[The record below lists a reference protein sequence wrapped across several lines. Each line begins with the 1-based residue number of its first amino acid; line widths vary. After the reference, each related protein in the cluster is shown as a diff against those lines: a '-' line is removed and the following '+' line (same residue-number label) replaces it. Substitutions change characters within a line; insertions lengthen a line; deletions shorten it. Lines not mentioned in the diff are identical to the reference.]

1 MENIITKFDLA
12 SHSQKELLQI
22 LHAYQE
28 AIDGSIISSITD
40 EEGIIIY
47 ANQKFCEISKYSAQ
61 ELIGQDHRI
70 INSGY
75 HSKTF
80 FKKMWMTIKEGNVWQ
95 GEMKNKA
102 KDGTLYWVDT
112 VIFSI
117 KDDSGKVI
125 QYLSLRMLINEKKQ
139 AEADTIEYV
148 KSLEELLFKTS
159 HEVRQPVAHILGLS
173 NLLDQSINTASDLK
187 TLIGYMKHSA
197 QSLDKFTRELT
208 LHLHELKEKYKKKNI
223 KEIKNKN

>member
-1 MENIITKFDLA
+1 MENITTNFDLA
-12 SHSQKELLQI
+12 TQSKKELLQI
-22 LHAYQE
+22 LYAYQQ
-28 AIDGSIISSITD
+28 AIDSSIISSITD

-47 ANQKFCEISKYSAQ
+47 ANKKFCEVAKYSAR
-61 ELIGQDHRI
+61 ELIGEDHRI

-80 FKKMWMTIKEGNVWQ
+80 FEKMWTTITEGNVWQ
-95 GEMKNKA
+95 GEIKNKA
-102 KDGTLYWVDT
+102 KDGTFYWVDT

-117 KDDSGKVI
+117 KDNDGKII

-139 AEADTIEYV
+139 AEADKIEYV
-148 KSLEELLFKTS
+148 KSIEELIFKTS
-159 HEVRQPVAHILGLS
+159 HEVRQPVAHILGIS
-173 NLLDQSINTASDLK
+173 NLLDRSISSPNELK

-208 LHLHELKEKYKKKNI
+208 LHLHELTE
-223 KEIKNKN
+223 KNKNRKENKE